1 MSAAAPFK
9 TGFRAQPRLPC
20 RGTTLVELLVVV
32 PIIATIIGLLLPAV
46 QAARESSRR
55 SKCLANLRQIAL
67 ACLMHETAQG
77 ALPTGGW
84 GGAWVGDP
92 DRGFDDRQPG
102 GWVFN
107 ILDYA
112 EEPALRAAGA
122 GELSGQGKAEQ
133 VRRRLAA
140 PLPLFVCSS
149 RRPAA
154 VWPFV
159 VGKLHLTAVPET
171 VSIAPPGEASA
182 ESLAGLARGDYAA
195 CMGSGLPPAHYRSG
209 GSVDRASVGD
219 LMRDSDWE
227 VSFGPSPDGV
237 VFRRSRVRLAEITDG
252 LSRTL
257 LVGEKFLDPAAMV
270 AGTSPDDDQSLYSG
284 HDRDV
289 LRTGCVPPQADRA
302 GYDPATTYGGFPPP
316 IAFGS
321 SHPAGCGMASCD
333 GAVRTVSY
341 DVDRDVFRGS
351 AGRNDGLP

>member
-1 MSAAAPFK
+1 VSLAATFK
-9 TGFRAQPRLPC
+9 TSWQTRPRLPR
-20 RGTTLVELLVVV
+20 RGMTLIELLVVV
-32 PIIATIIGLLLPAV
+32 AIIAMLIALLLPAV

-55 SKCLANLRQIAL
+55 SKCLANLRQISL

-84 GGAWVGDP
+84 GGAWVGDS

-122 GELSGQGKAEQ
+122 DKVDHEAKAAE
-133 VRRRLAA
+133 VRKRLVT
-140 PLPLFVCSS
+140 PVPLFVCSS

-154 VWPFV
+154 VWPFA
-159 VGKLHLTAVPET
+159 VGKLHLTALPET
-171 VSIAPPGEASA
+171 VSITPPGEASA
-182 ESLAGLARGDYAA
+182 ESLTGLARGDYAA
-195 CMGSGLPPAHYRSG
+195 CMGSGVPPVHYRSG
-209 GSVDRASVGD
+209 GSVDRVSVGD

-227 VSFGPSPDGV
+227 VSFGPPPDGV

-257 LVGEKFLDPAAMV
+257 LVGEKFLDPVAMV
-270 AGTSPDDDQSLYSG
+270 TGTSPDDDQSLYSG
-284 HDRDV
+284 HDRDSV
-289 LRTGCVPPQADRA
+289 RAACVPPQPDRA
-302 GYDPATTYGGFPPP
+302 GYDPATIYGGFPPP

-341 DVDRDVFRGS
+341 DVDPTVFRGS
-351 AGRNDGLP
+351 AGRSDGLP

>member
-20 RGTTLVELLVVV
+20 RGMTLVELLVVV
-32 PIIATIIGLLLPAV
+32 AIIATLIGLLLPAV

-122 GELSGQGKAEQ
+122 GELSGHGKAEQ

-140 PLPLFVCSS
+140 PLSLFVCSS
-149 RRPAA
+149 RHEPLGNIVLEAWAA
-154 VWPFV
+154 NKPV
-159 VGKLHLTAVPET
+159 VAAAAAGP
-171 VSIAPPGEASA
+171 VSLIGEN
-182 ESLAGLARGDYAA
+182 EAGLLVPLEDAGALAQGVLKLTHEPELAA
-195 CMGSGLPPAHYRSG
+195 
-209 GSVDRASVGD
+209 
-219 LMRDSDWE
+219 
-227 VSFGPSPDGV
+227 
-237 VFRRSRVRLAEITDG
+237 RLAAEG
-252 LSRTL
+252 LSRFEREYTEDA
-257 LVGEKFLDPAAMV
+257 VV
-270 AGTSPDDDQSLYSG
+270 AKYLSFFES
-284 HDRDV
+284 
-289 LRTGCVPPQADRA
+289 
-302 GYDPATTYGGFPPP
+302 
-316 IAFGS
+316 
-321 SHPAGCGMASCD
+321 
-333 GAVRTVSY
+333 VR
-341 DVDRDVFRGS
+341 
-351 AGRNDGLP
+351 